1 LVSKANPSSKVTKK
15 SIFVSYSHKDI
26 AQLERLHVH
35 LKPLEKDG
43 LVDLW
48 DDTKIKTGDKWELE
62 IEKALSKSAIAI
74 LIISADFLA
83 SDFILNNE
91 LPPLLEKAE
100 LEGTIILPVI
110 LKPCRFMRDKN
121 LSKFQALNNPD
132 MPLLS
137 MSEIEREGEWDRLS
151 QRIEDEIER

>member
-1 LVSKANPSSKVTKK
+1 MTKK

-137 MSEIEREGEWDRLS
+137 MSEIQREGEWDRLS